1 MFKMSTLNVTHF
13 CFSTAIEG
21 LSCPPMAIFNII
33 SGICHRLQAF
43 LSMQVSHVRREENKP
58 AHILAQY
65 AKGLDTYVTWVEEG
79 PIIIELALAHD
90 VLNLSSS

>member
-1 MFKMSTLNVTHF
+1 M
-13 CFSTAIEG
+13 
-21 LSCPPMAIFNII
+21 
-33 SGICHRLQAF
+33 
-43 LSMQVSHVRREENKP
+43 RREENKP

-65 AKGLDTYVTWVEEG
+65 AKGLDSYVTWVEED